1 MRLLITSTEAPS
13 QPLGG
18 LRQPLRELVLRL
30 RDRHDVD
37 LIAYLWPEQVEEPI
51 DGVRTTY
58 IRVPVRSR
66 VARGRSFIMAS
77 AQGRPLRALELE
89 APMRLKVQATLAR
102 ERFDAVHIA
111 GLPLATLAP
120 QVRSMPSAMVVL
132 DAWHLNAKAE
142 VTTAP
147 VLTRPLKALE
157 QRNTVRFERT
167 NLRHFDRV
175 VTVSRTDAAALIH
188 LDPQIK
194 TSVIP
199 NGVDANFFAPV
210 ARRPE
215 RHLIL
220 FVGTMNWAPNVQA
233 AWHMAQEIL
242 PRVRAVFPDARF
254 AVVGRG
260 LAASLAEDL
269 RACPGVCA
277 IGEVPDVRAW
287 LSRAH
292 VVVCPMVS
300 GTGIKN
306 KLLEA
311 MAAGV
316 PSVATPLACQG
327 LDDLTDKQVLVADST
342 ESFASSV
349 MRIFEEEGLAEQLA
363 TEARSHVLRF
373 HTWEGMTE
381 RYEDLYTTIG
391 RERARARGAMPG
403 AADAAELNAG
413 RRSA

>member
-1 MRLLITSTEAPS
+1 MRLLITSTEAPLE
-13 QPLGG
+13 PLGG
-18 LRQPLRELVLRL
+18 LRQPLRELILRL

-37 LIAYLWPEQVEEPI
+37 LIAYLWPEQVEDSIE
-51 DGVRTTY
+51 GVRTTY

-66 VARGRSFIMAS
+66 VARGRSFMVAS
-77 AQGRPLRALELE
+77 ARGRPLRALELE
-89 APMRLKVQATLAR
+89 APMRLEVQATLAR
-102 ERFDAVHIA
+102 ESFDAVHIA
-111 GLPLATLAP
+111 GLPLATLAH

-142 VTTAP
+142 VSAAS

-175 VTVSRTDAAALIH
+175 VTVSGTDAAALTQ
-188 LDPQIK
+188 LDPQIR

-199 NGVDANFFAPV
+199 NGVDANFFAPA

-215 RHLIL
+215 RHLIV
-220 FVGTMNWAPNVQA
+220 FIGTMNWAPNVQA
-233 AWHMAQEIL
+233 VRHMARDIL
-242 PRVRAVFPDARF
+242 PHVRTVFPDARF

-260 LAASLAEDL
+260 LATSLAEDL
-269 RACPGVCA
+269 RAYPGVCA

-327 LDDLTDKQVLVADST
+327 LDDLTDKQVLVADSA
-342 ESFASSV
+342 ESFASCV
-349 MRIFEEEGLAEQLA
+349 VRIFEDDRLAEQLS

-373 HTWEGMTE
+373 HTWEGMTN

-391 RERARARGAMPG
+391 RERAGARGAVLG
-403 AADAAELNAG
+403 AVDAAEVNAG
-413 RRSA
+413 WRSE